1 MVSNLKSKR
10 YFSSTAP
17 RKDPLTGLSVA
28 TASSIPILP
37 LVLVITVI
45 TGIGVI
51 LYYTHTP
58 SIEKTMWHELK
69 LASFYDFLQKIGTMI
84 PAELQN
90 YNDTILQTY
99 CEAVESKIILEGQIG
114 VQGIIDMKKHLI
126 GISSDMGTLEQLNEM
141 YVLLL
146 REFHNYDI
154 PWALNYL
161 NRF

>member
-1 MVSNLKSKR
+1 
-10 YFSSTAP
+10 
-17 RKDPLTGLSVA
+17 
-28 TASSIPILP
+28 
-37 LVLVITVI
+37 
-45 TGIGVI
+45 
-51 LYYTHTP
+51 
-58 SIEKTMWHELK
+58 
-69 LASFYDFLQKIGTMI
+69 MI

-154 PWALNYL
+154 P
-161 NRF
+161 